1 MLILLLL
8 LVLVLVGIYIYHL
21 HDKLRQYKSVLA
33 KSEAEW
39 TQAMEFLEDPM
50 YLVDL
55 EDRLVRANRAFLK
68 QIGKSPEE
76 VLGRDV
82 RSLIHLKPE
91 EKPCPACA
99 ARLERRDAFFT
110 KEADDPTN
118 PTGRPIEVTIRVI
131 RDSAGKPIGMFQ
143 GLRDLSHLR
152 QTEEELRKSRAKL
165 ANAQRIAHIGNWEWN
180 IEMGGM
186 QWSDEVYRIYGLNP
200 GGDDTNFKTVMNY
213 VHAEDRDFVSRSIKN
228 ILRDKSELNI
238 DYRIVLTDGTV
249 RYVQLQAEPDID
261 AAGNLV
267 FVSGTIQDITDRQKA
282 AEALFEE
289 KERAQVTLQ
298 AIGDAVIT
306 TDVYGNIEYINPI
319 AEKLIGRIL
328 KSVRGKHYFN
338 VVRLVNEANGS
349 PIDDPIKRCFNDGND
364 VVRNEH
370 NLLIGVDRRE
380 FAVDVTAASIRDRK
394 NNVIGAVLVMHDVT
408 DMHGLTRQLNFQATH
423 DALTG
428 LINRREFEIRLQQSM
443 DSARIDNLQHA
454 LLFMDLDQFKV
465 VNDTCGHIAGD
476 ELLKQIADLFAN
488 KVRNV
493 DTLARLGGDEFAV
506 LLEACPVNKAQQIAE
521 SLRKVVKEY
530 RFVWEG
536 KLFEIGVSIGLVPI
550 SPDSGTRT
558 DILSHAD
565 AACYVAKD
573 LGRNRIH
580 VYKPD
585 DAALAQHHGEMQ
597 WVHKITHAVNENR
610 FVLYCQAVTSLNTS
624 SNKTHHFEILVRMLD
639 QQNNIVPPS
648 AFIPAAERYHLMP
661 SIDRWVFKNSLQS
674 IRSIGSD
681 AMDDNLLFA
690 INLSGQSICDETF
703 LQYVLDEFEK
713 SGVPPSCIC
722 FEITETAAV
731 ANLTKASR
739 FIAILKGTGVR
750 FALDDFGS
758 GLSSFAYLK
767 NLAVDYLKIDGSFV
781 KDMIDDPIDYAMVSS
796 INEIGH
802 LMGLRTIAEFVESQA
817 ISNKLGE
824 LTVDFAQGYYFDKP
838 KPLQQVLEY
847 SSIVKFTTH
856 HSETA

>member
-408 DMHGLTRQLNFQATH
+408 DMH
-423 DALTG
+423 
-428 LINRREFEIRLQQSM
+428 
-443 DSARIDNLQHA
+443 
-454 LLFMDLDQFKV
+454 
-465 VNDTCGHIAGD
+465 
-476 ELLKQIADLFAN
+476 
-488 KVRNV
+488 
-493 DTLARLGGDEFAV
+493 
-506 LLEACPVNKAQQIAE
+506 
-521 SLRKVVKEY
+521 
-530 RFVWEG
+530 
-536 KLFEIGVSIGLVPI
+536 
-550 SPDSGTRT
+550 
-558 DILSHAD
+558 
-565 AACYVAKD
+565 
-573 LGRNRIH
+573 
-580 VYKPD
+580 
-585 DAALAQHHGEMQ
+585 
-597 WVHKITHAVNENR
+597 
-610 FVLYCQAVTSLNTS
+610 
-624 SNKTHHFEILVRMLD
+624 
-639 QQNNIVPPS
+639 
-648 AFIPAAERYHLMP
+648 
-661 SIDRWVFKNSLQS
+661 
-674 IRSIGSD
+674 
-681 AMDDNLLFA
+681 
-690 INLSGQSICDETF
+690 
-703 LQYVLDEFEK
+703 
-713 SGVPPSCIC
+713 
-722 FEITETAAV
+722 
-731 ANLTKASR
+731 
-739 FIAILKGTGVR
+739 
-750 FALDDFGS
+750 
-758 GLSSFAYLK
+758 
-767 NLAVDYLKIDGSFV
+767 
-781 KDMIDDPIDYAMVSS
+781 
-796 INEIGH
+796 
-802 LMGLRTIAEFVESQA
+802 
-817 ISNKLGE
+817 
-824 LTVDFAQGYYFDKP
+824 
-838 KPLQQVLEY
+838 
-847 SSIVKFTTH
+847 
-856 HSETA
+856 